1 MPMSSRE
8 IVKRALAFT
17 GPERI
22 PMGLPAPYPND
33 MVSAGLSRPADPE
46 IGVWREVDGVWSMR
60 DEWGNT
66 WGRLEGFTKGEVT
79 HGVIEDD
86 WDQLETYSWP
96 DLANPARFEHAR
108 EVFAE
113 HPDQYRIGGLP
124 GFPFAIARYMRR
136 MENFLAD
143 VLVEA
148 ERSADLLQRVSD
160 LLEECIVQ
168 FAAAGAD
175 AVMFGEDWGTQD
187 RLLVNPRT
195 WQKLFRPGFEQL
207 CSAAHREGLD
217 VWMHSCGAIYEIIP
231 DLVDVGIAVL
241 QFDQPELHG
250 IDNLA
255 RDFGGR
261 VNFWCPVDIQ
271 RTLQTQD
278 PDIIEAAARDYIAKL
293 GCFGGGFIAGY
304 YGSNVAIGLDP
315 WVQDVA
321 CRAFVKYGSTP
332 ICTAEAH

>member
-1 MPMSSRE
+1 MSMSSRE
-8 IVKRALAFT
+8 IVKRSLAFEC
-17 GPERI
+17 PERI
-22 PMGLPAPYPND
+22 AMGLPAPYPND
-33 MVSAGLSRPADPE
+33 MVSAGVSASADPE
-46 IGVWREVDGVWSMR
+46 VGVWREIDGRWLMR

-86 WDQLETYSWP
+86 WDLLDGYQWP
-96 DLANPARFEHAR
+96 DLANPARYQRASDLFAR
-108 EVFAE
+108 

-143 VLVEA
+143 VLIEP
-148 ERSADLLQRVSD
+148 ERSAALLQQVSD
-160 LLEECIVQ
+160 LLEDCIAQ
-168 FAAAGAD
+168 FSAAGAD
-175 AVMFGEDWGTQD
+175 GVMFGEDWGTQD
-187 RLLVNPRT
+187 QLLVSPRT

-207 CSAAHREGLD
+207 VGAARREGLD

-231 DLVDVGIAVL
+231 DLVDIGIAVL

-271 RTLQTQD
+271 KTLQSGD
-278 PDIIEAAARDYIAKL
+278 ARAIEAEARELIERL
-293 GCFGGGFIAGY
+293 GGPDGGFVAGY
-304 YGSNVAIGLDP
+304 YSDNASIGLDP
-315 WVQDVA
+315 AWQDIA
-321 CRAFVKYGSTP
+321 CRAFVRYGTF
-332 ICTAEAH
+332 ERDL